1 MQIGGKEMKKL
12 LALLITGF
20 LVLQG
25 CSRTPK
31 QANNVDEDKITIVTT
46 IFPQYD
52 FTRQI
57 VKDKANVIMLLKPG
71 AESHTY
77 EPTPQDIKT
86 IQEADLFIY
95 TGGENDVWIES
106 IFEGL
111 EKQPHTLKLIDVV
124 HVVEEELV
132 EGMQHDHD
140 HDHGHGDHD
149 HGHKEDDH
157 SHDDHNHSHDEH
169 EHDEHNHSHDE
180 HEHGDHDHNHD
191 KKQDAPTKS
200 NVVELTGEI
209 DEHVWTSVVNA
220 MTIVESITEELVEL
234 DEKNKDFYL
243 ENSKNYLEELK
254 AVDAQIKDVVKNSKS
269 KTVIFGDRFPFR
281 YFADEYGLEY
291 YAAFSGCSNDSE
303 ASAATVSFLIDK
315 VQELQVPVVFTIE
328 LSNEKIADS
337 IVEATNTKKLVLN
350 SAHNVTPDEFEQGIT
365 YVDIMKQNVEVLKKA
380 LN

>member
-1 MQIGGKEMKKL
+1 MKKL
-12 LALLITGF
+12 LALLVASF

-25 CSRTPK
+25 CTHTPK
-31 QANNVDEDKITIVTT
+31 TKTTVDEDKITIVTT

-57 VKDKANVIMLLKPG
+57 AKDKANVIMLLKPG

-111 EKQPHTLKLIDVV
+111 EKKPHTLKLLDVV
-124 HVVEEELV
+124 NVVEEELV

-149 HGHKEDDH
+149 HGHKEDGH
-157 SHDDHNHSHDEH
+157 G
-169 EHDEHNHSHDE
+169 HDE
-180 HEHGDHDHNHD
+180 HEHGHDDHDHGHKEDGHGHD
-191 KKQDAPTKS
+191 EKHETPTKS

-220 MTIVESITEELVEL
+220 MTIVEAITEELVEL

-243 ENSKNYLEELK
+243 ENSKNYLAELNT
-254 AVDAQIKDVVKNSKS
+254 VDAQIKDVVKNSKS
-269 KTVIFGDRFPFR
+269 KTLVFGDRFPFR

-315 VQELQVPVVFTIE
+315 VQEIQVPVVFTIE
-328 LSNEKIADS
+328 LSNETIADS
-337 IVEATNTKKLVLN
+337 IVEATHTKKLVLN

-365 YVDIMKQNVEVLKKA
+365 YVDIMKQNIEVLKEA